1 MLSWRSGKAR
11 IWGTEGP
18 RFEPHSSYPYEV
30 PAAVDP
36 WANRG
41 SWKDAGIAQIR
52 AVSRGDIDTTRPK
65 PTKPHLE
72 SKLSTSPKL
81 SFRFATDNILRN
93 GITHASAPVVS
104 LAYTQRKRQRLKT
117 SLSSTLFISHL
128 DSDANTVKGYG
139 IMSALLDNEVVVV
152 SGITLDTSID
162 TYETIDPC
170 MWLVQ
175 LEHMKR

>member
-81 SFRFATDNILRN
+81 SFRFATDNILRFHLLMRYIK
-93 GITHASAPVVS
+93 GT
-104 LAYTQRKRQRLKT
+104 
-117 SLSSTLFISHL
+117 STLICLSIRM
-128 DSDANTVKGYG
+128 A
-139 IMSALLDNEVVVV
+139 INEE
-152 SGITLDTSID
+152 I
-162 TYETIDPC
+162 
-170 MWLVQ
+170 
-175 LEHMKR
+175 